1 MTTLEN
7 IEKDLKDNLEKAEKE
22 VFSFKLEVG
31 NTQLKVS
38 GASARTN
45 IVEASQATIDN
56 LNKSRKAVISTIERM
71 VVELDSTHKQLE
83 PVELVLLKM
92 AKDQADWEVELIKH
106 QADIGGVAF
115 KNKELLEGG
124 LKDFLKPLAEI
135 KTSWKVLAE
144 EVAQLMGVLEATK
157 GIPDLLA
164 KQKDK
169 IKNDFAEPFSD
180 AQAKTVKD
188 ELKKQ
193 EKNLEEAQAKQKG
206 NEENIAQLKQR
217 LKNF

>member
-45 IVEASQATIDN
+45 IVEASHATIDN